1 MGFPSKIREDIFVK
15 SARHCCVCHRYKG
28 IKVEIHHILPKK
40 QGGEDTFENAI
51 SLCFDC
57 HSDAGH
63 YFAGHPKGSKFSP
76 EELLKHK
83 NEWFRIV
90 QEHQIESSNLPNV
103 ELIIKDGHFEPV
115 FIKEVT
121 KFVDKNIFRSS
132 AKLLGKD
139 SLDFFDNL
147 KEDNNFENNKKFIPF
162 YYQYAKDYILDN
174 YKRFPSFK
182 ETIIEIIPELFFRQ
196 KDNTYTL
203 HLRDYVTNGESFGKP
218 LVMVDGL
225 LLQDVNE
232 LFDYNTNNIYKIST
246 INKPYSYGSKIF
258 SGVVSIITFNK
269 EYESKSNK
277 IRPITLERCDTEK
290 DFFPVIYEA
299 DNTYDRIPDYRY
311 QIAWETNLSLK
322 NNTNSIEFYTSDIS
336 GKFEIYMEGFSLNGE
351 PLSIKKYFTV
361 D

>member
-139 SLDFFDNL
+139 PLDFLEKL
-147 KEDNNFENNKKFIPF
+147 KEDNNPEKNNFYLPFLNSVKTYDQYIDFLNGDYPKKDFLKHKDEN
-162 YYQYAKDYILDN
+162 
-174 YKRFPSFK
+174 
-182 ETIIEIIPELFFRQ
+182 E
-196 KDNTYTL
+196 
-203 HLRDYVTNGESFGKP
+203 
-218 LVMVDGL
+218 
-225 LLQDVNE
+225 
-232 LFDYNTNNIYKIST
+232 NTNCQPIVYKMSSFISSSSIERNLSNCTLSLKFTNNGNEVLEDYKLYLYFDGVVEIDT
-246 INKPYSYGSKIF
+246 INK
-258 SGVVSIITFNK
+258 
-269 EYESKSNK
+269 
-277 IRPITLERCDTEK
+277 
-290 DFFPVIYEA
+290 
-299 DNTYDRIPDYRY
+299 
-311 QIAWETNLSLK
+311 
-322 NNTNSIEFYTSDIS
+322 NNSFSDIS
-336 GKFEIYMEGFSLNGE
+336 EYKYNVLFIEKNKAEFIPKSNILVQKDSIELDKICFRTYHKTKSVSLKWELFGRGIHDSGDLVLNIKPKFIKEEIEKHVENPDKFDSKIRILPKIKFE
-351 PLSIKKYFTV
+351 
-361 D
+361 